1 MRRASK
7 RLIHAI
13 IALVASVIL
22 CIGACLAWF
31 AMNNEVSGNG
41 LQTQVKSGDI
51 VDFKVT
57 AYYLDYSSGN
67 KNYSVVAGNS
77 ELIKDANGTPLAID
91 HNGDMIINSSDSSK
105 DVMRPY
111 SLMGEYTTAVLFKV
125 EYEIEDGSSKKFR
138 IFAECDEDSLL
149 NVERDGET
157 TNFTSGLSNTIT
169 FVSATKSTKPSGN
182 STFAA
187 GDDTPNY
194 TYTQTVNANPT
205 AFVGGVGLREKSFHL
220 NLKGGIADTE
230 AEGNYKG
237 TDYFIMDYEK
247 ERFAYISSLLLKNG
261 GGLNSSLTLTGDIA
275 LGIEEYDPT
284 KTEYT
289 VTFNANR
296 VTPTNFPS
304 AQRVVSGSTLSEPET
319 PTATGYTFGG
329 WYTDAECTKE
339 FDFNTPITADTTL
352 YAKWTANTVAV
363 IGVALD
369 YTTATLQVG
378 GTQTLNVTFNPT
390 NATNQN
396 VIWSTSN
403 DTVATVDQNGKVTAV
418 ATGSATITVTTEDG
432 SKTAT
437 CEVTVEAASGGGTT
451 KIYSGNTVTDFTD
464 GTTLTVTGSFDS
476 RKDGTYTYNNVTYSK
491 SIRAGGS
498 GRYLTIQLQAGQKV
512 TVLFGGND
520 NANNTTA
527 SMWFANS
534 DGTEISGTK
543 VTTTN
548 TNKQASGL
556 ISYTSVNG
564 GTYRIVCDNNKP
576 CIYAVII
583 ESPAT

>member
-1 MRRASK
+1 MKKASK

-51 VDFKVT
+51 VSFEVT
-57 AYYLDYSSGN
+57 AYYLDYNSVN
-67 KNYSVVAGNS
+67 ENYSVVVGNS

-284 KTEYT
+284 TTEYT

-378 GTQTLNVTFNPT
+378 GTQTLNVTFNPA

-396 VIWSTSN
+396 VTWSSSAEG
-403 DTVATVDQNGKVTAV
+403 VATVDTNGKVTAV
-418 ATGSATITVTTEDG
+418 AAGSATITVTTEDG

-437 CEVTVEAASGGGTT
+437 CEVTVEAASGGGTIVHNFT
-451 KIYSGNTVTDFTD
+451 KDGIKSNFFTINGSLSNSKGTVTYDGKTLSQCLKMESSTSISFTLAE
-464 GTTLTVTGSFDS
+464 GATLTLVF
-476 RKDGTYTYNNVTYSK
+476 
-491 SIRAGGS
+491 GGS
-498 GRYLTIQLQAGQKV
+498 TAASGKKV
-512 TVLFGGND
+512 TV
-520 NANNTTA
+520 
-527 SMWFANS
+527 
-534 DGTEISGTK
+534 DGTIYTADNDGIVTVKLEAGSHEITKGKGGDGINLFYIK
-543 VTTTN
+543 VT
-548 TNKQASGL
+548 
-556 ISYTSVNG
+556 
-564 GTYRIVCDNNKP
+564 
-576 CIYAVII
+576 
-583 ESPAT
+583 

>member
-31 AMNNEVSGNG
+31 AMNNEVCGNG

-51 VDFKVT
+51 VSFEVE
-57 AYYLDYSSGN
+57 AYYLDFNGSNTQNYIKAETGN
-67 KNYSVVAGNS
+67 VDALDKVFDNNAENKGTLGKLDTFEDSKND
-77 ELIKDANGTPLAID
+77 E
-91 HNGDMIINSSDSSK
+91 
-105 DVMRPY
+105 MRPY
-111 SLMGEYTTAVLFKV
+111 DPSKAYASAVLFKV
-125 EYEIEDGSSKKFR
+125 EYEIEDGSSKTFR

-149 NVERDGET
+149 NVERVGET
-157 TNFTSGLSNTIT
+157 TNFTSGLSNTVT
-169 FVSATKSTKPSGN
+169 FVSATQYGT
-182 STFAA
+182 A
-187 GDDTPNY
+187 PNY
-194 TYTQTVNANPT
+194 TYTQTDGANPT

-284 KTEYT
+284 TTEYT
-289 VTFNANR
+289 VTFSANR

-363 IGVALD
+363 IGVSLD
-369 YTTATLQVG
+369 YTTATLQVDE
-378 GTQTLNVTFNPT
+378 TQTLNVTFNPT